1 MKADALA
8 RLRSI
13 ARGEAVTPVTGAV
26 TPKTPGVTP
35 VTPLRLRNDGKG
47 KGAPEVGAR
56 SLPSPNDAEADADA
70 IEERA
75 GLAADRV
82 PAVYLDAWAGLQCQ
96 RPLSVADAEWRLAVN
111 DAGLFL
117 DAWGADAASMGWS
130 TGELFDVTRGL
141 VWRLVGDRVAALG
154 PAHVWLADGRTL
166 KSKRDEQ

>member
-35 VTPLRLRNDGKG
+35 VTPLRLKNDGKG
-47 KGAPEVGAR
+47 KGAAEVGAR

-82 PAVYLDAWAGLQCQ
+82 PACYLDAWARLNCQ
-96 RPLSVADAEWRLAVN
+96 KPLRVSDAEWRLAL
-111 DAGLFL
+111 DDGGQFL
-117 DAWGADAASMGWS
+117 DAWGEDAATLGWTS
-130 TGELFDVTRGL
+130 GELFDVTAGL
-141 VWRLVGDRVAALG
+141 VWRLGGERIEALEPDHARLRG
-154 PAHVWLADGRTL
+154 GRTL
-166 KSKRDEQ
+166 KSKRDGQ